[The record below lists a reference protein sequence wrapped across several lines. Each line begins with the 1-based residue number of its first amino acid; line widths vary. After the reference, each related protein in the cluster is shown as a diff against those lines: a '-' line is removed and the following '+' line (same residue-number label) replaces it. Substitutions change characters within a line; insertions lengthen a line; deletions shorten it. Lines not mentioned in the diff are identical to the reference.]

1 VTGSTLEFYRKALK
15 LRRELQAAEEL
26 EWVDSANADVLHFR
40 RPGNWQTV
48 TNFGNTPVEL
58 PAGEVLLS
66 SSPLDGNLLPG
77 STTVWLR

>member
-1 VTGSTLEFYRKALK
+1 
-15 LRRELQAAEEL
+15 
-26 EWVDSANADVLHFR
+26 
-40 RPGNWQTV
+40 
-48 TNFGNTPVEL
+48 VEL